1 MRIYSPGSL
10 SHGQNS
16 ESQKAEG
23 YLQEHNFL
31 TNTAPVPSH
40 WNCEGQG
47 QPHVRVRLSTARC
60 HPPERRR
67 QPPSREPACLS
78 ALRVFD
84 YVLPTPARLTDP
96 HPHSVQDQGICMR
109 TYGNQFALTATGSTS
124 IGQSRCVPAAACVAR
139 RTCPAPFSPY
149 RPIQSLRAL
158 FQTAG
163 EHSGCCP
170 QARSSL
176 TRQAYTGG
184 RYNLPRGVVA
194 AKGS

>member
-1 MRIYSPGSL
+1 MCVSVCQR
-10 SHGQNS
+10 
-16 ESQKAEG
+16 
-23 YLQEHNFL
+23 
-31 TNTAPVPSH
+31 
-40 WNCEGQG
+40 
-47 QPHVRVRLSTARC
+47 RVVTL
-60 HPPERRR
+60 PERRR

-96 HPHSVQDQGICMR
+96 HPHLRSVQDQGICMR

-139 RTCPAPFSPY
+139 RTCAAPFSPY

-158 FQTAG
+158 FQTAD

-170 QARSSL
+170 QARSFPNS
-176 TRQAYTGG
+176 TGLHRGPLQLAEG
-184 RYNLPRGVVA
+184 RRRC
-194 AKGS
+194 KGS